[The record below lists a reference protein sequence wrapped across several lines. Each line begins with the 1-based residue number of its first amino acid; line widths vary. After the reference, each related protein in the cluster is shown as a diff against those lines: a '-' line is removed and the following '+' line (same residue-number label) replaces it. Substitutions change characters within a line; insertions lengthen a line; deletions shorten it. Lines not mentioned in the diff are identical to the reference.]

1 MQANTK
7 ILHILRKFP
16 LWMIFGV
23 IFSVGILFATV
34 YLLNHDK
41 ALAIQEANVR
51 GELLA
56 KMLESHLTRTLSS
69 IDNSLNVIAGIFKN
83 SRQTSSNDSS
93 DTDVQKIIE
102 ATVNNSTHLR
112 SVSILNTDGTVLVSS
127 NRNEIGKHINLPW
140 MGFKESP
147 GTALEAGRPVFIR
160 DIHELDANGVVKEEN
175 ANGTHCLPFAKQ
187 VTVKGQDYIMLTMVN
202 PQYLLADFD
211 SMLGAKINFV
221 TIFDYSGKVL
231 NTTPN
236 EHFSLGKSYPELP
249 IFKLLQSETDYGQV
263 HITVA
268 DTFSSQN
275 TYIINFRSP
284 HSYPIVAISAISETY
299 AIATWYES
307 SRNLKWTGIALAC
320 FVLVCAAL
328 LTWLMRIR
336 DHYESALEIAKIRAE
351 QANHAKSAFLST
363 MSHEIR
369 TPMNGVI
376 GMTNLLLD
384 SALNPKQ
391 REFTKV
397 IDESANALMA
407 IINDIL
413 DFSKIEAG
421 RMQIEQTECELLNVV
436 EASVEV
442 LIERASRKHLRLT
455 SFVEPRLPELVS
467 TDPGRLRQILLNL
480 IGNAIKFT
488 ESGDVTVKVTSQGK
502 TLNTHLIRFEII
514 DTGIGIAPEILPTL
528 FSPFTQAD
536 NSITR
541 RFGGTGLGLS
551 ICKRLVELMDG
562 DIGVESQPGKG
573 SIFWFDIPLVSV
585 NSKTISQR
593 HHQHKEINVLVFC
606 RGEDLS
612 QSLKTYLQSY
622 GITPVIAEG
631 RENFSQHVQRL
642 AEIHVCLF
650 DQQLIESNK
659 LILQQLRQKH
669 PEVHIIILGSVSIE
683 DLNSNGLEYSAAL
696 PVPIKYSSLFA
707 AIQQGQDRRQRILP
721 GTLLRRNEDQI
732 FSQRIVAQHSEKI
745 LVVEDNIINQKVA
758 VSILEQLGYQSDVAN
773 NGDEGV
779 AMARTG
785 TYALILMDCHMPIM
799 DGFEAT
805 RRIRAEEK
813 NSGKHTPIVALTAN
827 AMREEKPQ
835 CLEAGMDE
843 YLSKPVNRSELKAVL
858 DSHLRKTTRVTGTD
872 DDTNSSSVSDTDLGN
887 AAASAIETTD
897 VPMIDQNRLVDM
909 LGDDKDMH
917 IEMLNLFLETILPLA
932 SHLQAA
938 IDEHNFTE
946 IKALGH
952 QIKGASANLGISVLA
967 VIGEQME
974 SAGKESDIKR
984 AMNLHTALTAG
995 LEKFQQDLLAM
1006 QASVT

>member
-1 MQANTK
+1 MQANTQ
-7 ILHILRKFP
+7 ILRILRKFP
-16 LWMIFGV
+16 LWMISGV
-23 IFSVGILFATV
+23 IFSVGILFATI

-41 ALAIQEANVR
+41 ALAIQETNVR

-83 SRQTSSNDSS
+83 SGQASSTSVS
-93 DTDVQKIIE
+93 DMEVRKIID

-112 SVSILNTDGTVLVSS
+112 SISILSKDGTVLASS
-127 NRNEIGKHINLPW
+127 NRAELGKHIDLQW
-140 MGFKESP
+140 MGFKDTP
-147 GTALEAGRPVFIR
+147 GSALEAGRPVFIR
-160 DIHELDANGVVKEEN
+160 DIHELDANGVAKEEN
-175 ANGTHCLPFAKQ
+175 LNGTHCVPFAKQ

-202 PQYLLADFD
+202 PQYLLADFN

-236 EHFSLGKSYPELP
+236 EHFSLGKSYPDLP
-249 IFKLLQSETDYGQV
+249 IFKLLQSETEYGQV
-263 HITVA
+263 RLTIS
-268 DTFSSQN
+268 DSFSSQN

-299 AIATWYES
+299 AIAKWYES

-384 SALNPKQ
+384 SALDPKQ

-397 IDESANALMA
+397 IDESANSLMA

-421 RMQIEQTECELLNVV
+421 KMQIEQTECDLLNVV

-442 LIERASRKHLRLT
+442 LLERAKRKHLRII
-455 SFVEPRLPELVS
+455 SFIEPTLPEIVS

-488 ESGDVTVKVTSQGK
+488 ENGDITVNVTSQGK
-502 TLNTHLIRFEII
+502 TLSTHLIRFEII
-514 DTGIGIAPEILPTL
+514 DSGIGIAPEILPTL
-528 FSPFTQAD
+528 FTPFTQAD

-562 DIGVESQPGKG
+562 EIGVESQPGSG
-573 SIFWFDIPLVSV
+573 SRFWFDIPLVSV

-593 HHQHKEINVLVFC
+593 HRQQKEIKVLAFC
-606 RGEDLS
+606 RGDGLS
-612 QSLKTYLQSY
+612 QGVKAYLMSY
-622 GITPVIAEG
+622 GISAAIAEHP
-631 RENFSQHVQRL
+631 EEFSQHIQEFS
-642 AEIHVCLF
+642 EIHVCLF
-650 DQQLIESNK
+650 DSQLIETNK
-659 LILQQLRQKH
+659 ILLEQLKQKH
-669 PEVHIIILGSVSIE
+669 PDTYIILLDSEGIQ
-683 DLNSNGLEYSAAL
+683 DLHIKGPEYATSL

-707 AIQQGQDRRQRILP
+707 AIQQGQNRRQRAIP
-721 GTLLRRNEDQI
+721 GTPLRRNEDQI
-732 FSQRIVAQHSEKI
+732 FTNKIIENYREKI
-745 LVVEDNIINQKVA
+745 LVVEDNLINQKVA
-758 VSILEQLGYQSDVAN
+758 VSILEQLGYRSDIAN
-773 NGDEGV
+773 NGEEGV
-779 AMARTG
+779 TMSRTG
-785 TYALILMDCHMPIM
+785 KYALILMDCHMPIM

-805 RRIRAEEK
+805 RRIRKIES
-813 NSGKHTPIVALTAN
+813 NSGKHIPIVALTAN

-835 CLEAGMDE
+835 CIEAGMDD
-843 YLSKPVNRSELKAVL
+843 YLSKPVNKSELKAVL
-858 DSHLRKTTRVTGTD
+858 TRYLRTTNIISDVDSTEH
-872 DDTNSSSVSDTDLGN
+872 SVIGKPAQ
-887 AAASAIETTD
+887 AA
-897 VPMIDQNRLVDM
+897 PMIDQSRLVDM
-909 LGDDKDMH
+909 LGDDKGMH
-917 IEMLNLFLETILPLA
+917 IEILNLFLETTRPLTN
-932 SHLQAA
+932 HLQVA
-938 IDEHNFTE
+938 INQKNFAE
-946 IKALGH
+946 VKALGH
-952 QIKGASANLGISVLA
+952 QIKGASANLGISVIA
-967 VIGEQME
+967 MIGENME
-974 SAGKESDIKR
+974 IAGKES
-984 AMNLHTALTAG
+984 NLNKAIELHATLIEG
-995 LEKFQQDLLAM
+995 LEKFEQNLQAM
-1006 QASVT
+1006 QASTA